1 MFFIFAVLCR
11 SSFPLRYCKCG
22 WVCCG
27 SIGECFFHLRTCK
40 WVSFSLWKY
49 NEIACAFQLSIWKAF
64 TMMNYSSQEW
74 WQSGPAGCNSCQR
87 LLGYQSEFS
96 VYEHSQDKHVRKL
109 EDEYS
114 FILYCQCDTKSKY
127 FHFCCLH
134 NIKETSD
141 FNSDDYWQRKLHF
154 GSWIKGFEL
163 LSIVGAT
170 VPFVRNVSNKLQ
182 KPLVSPLD
190 VVTDQKICKW
200 NCWMIAD

>member
-1 MFFIFAVLCR
+1 MFFYMFFIFAVLCR

-87 LLGYQSEFS
+87 LLGSQSEFS
-96 VYEHSQDKHVRKL
+96 VYEHSQDKNVRKL

-141 FNSDDYWQRKLHF
+141 FNSDDFIIDRENFILAHGLKV
-154 GSWIKGFEL
+154 
-163 LSIVGAT
+163 LS
-170 VPFVRNVSNKLQ
+170 
-182 KPLVSPLD
+182 
-190 VVTDQKICKW
+190 C
-200 NCWMIAD
+200 